1 MNGFKGDARVL
12 DITSK
17 RNQHEDPKARMSN
30 QYKDLCK
37 MFMKLAQD
45 VEKCLKIR
53 VDPELDKSCTT
64 EGHLDLVLTVA

>member
-1 MNGFKGDARVL
+1 MNGFKADAKVL

-17 RNQHEDPKARMSN
+17 HNQHEDPKARMSN
-30 QYKDLCK
+30 RYKDLCK

-64 EGHLDLVLTVA
+64 EGTS